1 MMNAFQGEPGA
12 YSEAAILEHYA
23 DTKVEPYPCETFEKV
38 FKAVSDGTCPLGF
51 IPIENSLAGS
61 IHQNYDLLLRNELT
75 VVGEHRL
82 RVSHCLIGLPG
93 VEISQI
99 RTVISHPQ
107 ALAQCDGFL
116 HTLPG
121 VQIQPVY
128 DTAGSV
134 KLAREKNDP
143 TVAAIASRRAASIY
157 GMQILRENIE
167 DDPSNFTRFLMISKT
182 PLEFTGEAKTSIVF
196 SLDNRAGALFRAL
209 SALAL
214 RDIDLTKIESR
225 PLVGKPFEYFFYI
238 DFVGSTKDV
247 VVKNAL
253 SHLQEYAPMFRVLGC
268 YPRSK

>member
-1 MMNAFQGEPGA
+1 M
-12 YSEAAILEHYA
+12 
-23 DTKVEPYPCETFEKV
+23 D
-38 FKAVSDGTCPLGF
+38 
-51 IPIENSLAGS
+51 
-61 IHQNYDLLLRNELT
+61 
-75 VVGEHRL
+75 
-82 RVSHCLIGLPG
+82 
-93 VEISQI
+93 
-99 RTVISHPQ
+99 
-107 ALAQCDGFL
+107 FL

-134 KLAREKNDP
+134 KLMKEKNDP

-253 SHLQEYAPMFRVLGC
+253 SHLQEYAAMFRVLGC